1 MSRTMLITGGASRL
15 GLSLATHYTRLGWQ
29 VIITYRTD
37 YPSVSTLRTLGV
49 ACYSVDLLDP
59 QAVLLTAQQI
69 AKEYPRLDVLI
80 HNASA
85 WEADQA
91 GIDNHAVLMRM
102 MQIHV
107 SAPMLLTE
115 ALVPSLARGEDP
127 SVILIS
133 DHVAHRGSDQHMAYA
148 ASKAAMLNLTRS
160 LAKKYAPNLRI
171 NALTPALLE
180 FRPED
185 GQAYREKAVAKSPL
199 GRVPGF
205 IAGIRAVDYLITQDY
220 LTGSILPL
228 DGGRPLGMP

>member
-1 MSRTMLITGGASRL
+1 MTRTILITGGASRL
-15 GLSLATHYTRLGWQ
+15 GLALANHYADIGWH

-37 YPSVSTLRTLGV
+37 YPSVAALRRLGV
-49 ACYSVDLLDP
+49 ACYSVDFRDP
-59 QAVLLTAQQI
+59 LAVMATASDI
-69 AKEYPRLDVLI
+69 AKDHPRLDVLI

-85 WEADQA
+85 WEADQP
-91 GIDNHAVLMRM
+91 GIENHAVLMRM

-107 SAPMLLTE
+107 SAPMLLTD
-115 ALVPSLARGEDP
+115 ALAPCLARGEDP

-160 LAKKYAPNLRI
+160 LAKKYAPDLRV

-185 GQAYREKAVAKSPL
+185 HQSYRDKAVAKSPL